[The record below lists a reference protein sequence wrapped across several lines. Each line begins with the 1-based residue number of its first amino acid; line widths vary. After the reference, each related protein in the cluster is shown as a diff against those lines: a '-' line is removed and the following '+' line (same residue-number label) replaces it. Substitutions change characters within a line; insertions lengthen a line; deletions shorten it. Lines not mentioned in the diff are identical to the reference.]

1 MPSDQQKWMISIISA
16 LLFYIIALPQTY
28 ECLTNPI
35 VESLTG
41 IELEKKGKPTTFGVM
56 IHAIVFLL
64 IVRYMMESSSPSFS
78 SSDSSRFTSY
88 LMSDTE

>member
-64 IVRYMMESSSPSFS
+64 IVRYMMESSSPSSS